1 MDIHAHTHTH
11 RMLMCGTNSDVR
23 MLAFFMLRFLSSNS
37 AFNTF
42 KNTEDNKM
50 KNKLNLNFFLFL
62 KSCFEFQM
70 GFQPFLF
77 CGKDFGF

>member
-1 MDIHAHTHTH
+1 
-11 RMLMCGTNSDVR
+11 
-23 MLAFFMLRFLSSNS
+23 MLRFLSSNS

>member
-1 MDIHAHTHTH
+1 
-11 RMLMCGTNSDVR
+11 
-23 MLAFFMLRFLSSNS
+23 MLRFLSSNS

-62 KSCFEFQM
+62 KSCFVQFMQEM
-70 GFQPFLF
+70 GEIVWVFEVRFETA
-77 CGKDFGF
+77 C